1 MEENKTYSTIEG
13 LNKIAGQK
21 YFELLKDNKL
31 HEIVAAMGK
40 FPDLALVNNVLVL
53 DQMPEATKLYS
64 KEEWEFKGRQLVD
77 SPKYVNKISHCLYKL
92 DQGNTDSK
100 GTLYVQGTDKLS
112 SRLSTVYDVSQ
123 TTGKDLPEP
132 IDIELISKYF
142 DQTKQ
147 SLEHTAK
154 GYKIVY
160 DDIDK
165 KSVID
170 KDNKTIA
177 VKGDLSLGEVIKELI
192 DKVSTVLIDARKQ
205 EGITTEQRKNI
216 KDIEHDIAVYAIHTR
231 YNLDLPEVDFKEVA
245 KFNEEEM
252 KAFKDNLQKVRS
264 VVYQLTRNLENSI
277 DFKLRGL
284 DKKQDK
290 SMENQSTT
298 SEKSHSKS
306 MEDENEVF

>member
-1 MEENKTYSTIEG
+1 MEENKTYSTVDG
-13 LNKIAGQK
+13 LNKIASQK

-31 HEIVAAMGK
+31 HEIVANIGK

-77 SPKYVNKISHCLYKL
+77 SPRYVNKISHCLYKL
-92 DQGNTDSK
+92 DQGRTDSK
-100 GTLYVQGTDKLS
+100 GTMYVQGTDKLS
-112 SRLSTVYDVSQ
+112 SRLSTVYDISQ
-123 TTGKDLPEP
+123 TTGPDLAPQ
-132 IDIELISKYF
+132 IDIEQISKYF

-160 DDIDK
+160 DAIDK
-165 KSVID
+165 NSAID
-170 KDNKTIA
+170 KDNKTIT

-205 EGITTEQRKNI
+205 EGITTDKRKNI
-216 KDIEHDIAVYAIHTR
+216 KDLEHDIAVYAIHTR
-231 YNLDLPEVDFKEVA
+231 YNLDLPEVNFKEVA
-245 KFNEEEM
+245 NFSEDEM
-252 KAFKDNLQKVRS
+252 KLFKDNLQKVRS
-264 VVYQLTRNLENSI
+264 VVYQLTHNLENSI
-277 DFKLRGL
+277 EFKMKGL
-284 DKKQDK
+284 DKKQ
-290 SMENQSTT
+290 EQSFETQTT
-298 SEKSHSKS
+298 KSEKSRSKE